1 MPEQAVAGWPLIPYW
16 FAVALL
22 FVAGAVCI
30 IALLYDAGARDTG
43 RVTQFGV
50 MVLGIGILGCMGI
63 GLWNVTVSIAM
74 LSTHNTA
81 FAASAPSRLP
91 QE

>member
-1 MPEQAVAGWPLIPYW
+1 MWEQAVSSWPLIPYSI
-16 FAVALL
+16 AVVLL
-22 FVAGAVCI
+22 FVTGAVCV
-30 IALLYDAGARDTG
+30 IALWYDAGARDTG

-50 MVLGIGILGCMGI
+50 LVLGIGILGCMGI